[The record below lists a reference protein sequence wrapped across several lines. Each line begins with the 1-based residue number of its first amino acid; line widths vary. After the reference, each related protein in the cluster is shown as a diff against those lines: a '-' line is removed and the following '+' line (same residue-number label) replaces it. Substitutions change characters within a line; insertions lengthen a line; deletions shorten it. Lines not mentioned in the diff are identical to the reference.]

1 MAVVLARVIAEEFR
15 LRTLLIA
22 VLAWS
27 PFLFTLALLVAAFSA
42 EMNTIDGV
50 RYTTVIRRV
59 KGYSPALELLS
70 TDIAAMNFL

>member
-22 VLAWS
+22 VLTRS

-42 EMNTIDGV
+42 EMNTIDGI
-50 RYTTVIRRV
+50 RYTTVIGRV

>member
-22 VLAWS
+22 VLTRS

-42 EMNTIDGV
+42 EMNT
-50 RYTTVIRRV
+50 
-59 KGYSPALELLS
+59 ALELLS